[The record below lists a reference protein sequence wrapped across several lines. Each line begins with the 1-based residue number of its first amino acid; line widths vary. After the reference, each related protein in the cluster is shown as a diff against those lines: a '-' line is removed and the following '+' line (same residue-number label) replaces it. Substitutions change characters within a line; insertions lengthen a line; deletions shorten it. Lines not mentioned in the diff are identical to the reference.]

1 MNVKTL
7 FVYNSP
13 KLFEILDEIK
23 KYLNMEVHHIDRQK
37 YQELDFNDIENY
49 IFISNKPSK
58 NIKDNLLVIDKPRKI
73 SKLIQQINLS
83 FLKTKFNK
91 QSHLK
96 IGRYIL
102 DLNSRSIHFADKNL
116 DLTEKESNMLVF
128 ISSHKKVSLKELQ
141 ENVWKYASNLET
153 HTVETHVYRLR
164 KKILETFKND
174 NLIKH
179 DKDGYFIVSE

>member
-1 MNVKTL
+1 MSVKTL
-7 FVYNSP
+7 FVYNSL

-23 KYLNMEVHHIDRQK
+23 KYLNMEVCYVDKQK
-37 YQELDFNDIENY
+37 YLELDFNKIENY
-49 IFISNKPSK
+49 IFISNEPTKI
-58 NIKDNLLVIDKPRKI
+58 IKDNLLVIDKPKKI

-83 FLKTKFNK
+83 FLKNKFNK

-96 IGRYIL
+96 IGKYIL
-102 DLNSRSIHFADKNL
+102 NLNSRSMHFADKNL

-153 HTVETHVYRLR
+153 HTVETHIYRLR
-164 KKILETFKND
+164 KKIFETFNND
-174 NLIKH
+174 HLIKH
-179 DKDGYFIVSE
+179 DKDGYFLVEE